1 MEEKIKQ
8 QTPEQ
13 ISHKNSILKSVI
25 WRIMGV
31 FVYATIF
38 YLFTHKWQ
46 ITLAGT
52 LIHHSTFLVVF
63 YLHERFW
70 IKLKK
75 KDHWLKPFTYEVIL
89 GMGLGGLIVLLL
101 TGSWKAV
108 TQITLTY
115 TGVKLIMYYIYD
127 KLWWKYSQKK
137 ENQKITETKY
147 I

>member
-1 MEEKIKQ
+1 MKEKTETKKRSL
-8 QTPEQ
+8 T
-13 ISHKNSILKSVI
+13 KSLI
-25 WRIMGV
+25 WRIFGV

-38 YLFTHKWQ
+38 YLFTRQWG

-63 YLHERFW
+63 FLHERFW

-75 KDHWLKPFTYEVIL
+75 NNHWLKPFTYEIIL

-108 TQITLTY
+108 TVITLTY
-115 TGVKLIMYYIYD
+115 TAVKLVMYWIYD
-127 KLWWKYSQKK
+127 KIW
-137 ENQKITETKY
+137 NKITWQRK
-147 I
+147 

>member
-1 MEEKIKQ
+1 MTEKKLRSA
-8 QTPEQ
+8 T
-13 ISHKNSILKSVI
+13 KSVI

-38 YLFTHKWQ
+38 YLFTRQ
-46 ITLAGT
+46 LVLTLVGT

-70 IKLKK
+70 IKLKRNT
-75 KDHWLKPFTYEVIL
+75 HWLKPFTYEIIL

-108 TQITLTY
+108 TVITITY
-115 TGVKLIMYYIYD
+115 TVVKLVMYFIYD
-127 KLWWKYSQKK
+127 KIWVMVSWGKN
-137 ENQKITETKY
+137 E
-147 I
+147 